1 MKIITKKLGEKYH
14 KKKGVVKVRTGG
26 CEWDLWKELGVA
38 KSSHSVIPEKS
49 HPRAGALCLGFLMV
63 PYVFI
68 ISIKGRLNS

>member
-26 CEWDLWKELGVA
+26 CEWDLWKKLGVT

-49 HPRAGALCLGFLMV
+49 HPRARALCLRFLMV